1 MIVNRKMSRL
11 KSQITFFL
19 VLCLISLALLA
30 WSKGLVPSA
39 SAAVTFTVNNT
50 ADTVD
55 ANLADNLCLD
65 AGGLCSLRAAVQQSN
80 ATPGADIINIPAGT
94 YTLTRVGTDS
104 NAVNGDLDITESVTI
119 NGAGQATTIIQGG
132 TSTATAVERVFQ
144 INPLANR
151 TITTNIS
158 GVTIKFG
165 RIVGTGGGA
174 IYFDGFNG
182 SPVGVLNIT
191 DSTISD
197 SESGARGGGIR
208 SFDGTLT
215 ITNSTI
221 SGNKTTNATGGGI
234 DHRGAQP
241 ITITGSTIT
250 NNTAEDTTGVANPLN
265 GRGGGLFF
273 LQTTGGTTPYVIQN
287 STISNN
293 KAEGKGG
300 GVFMQ
305 GPTAMTNTTVSGN
318 SAGLTGT
325 PVTPAISNG
334 GGIYSDLDPLTA
346 GVAFDNVL
354 DGVVVKGN
362 TATGDGGGIFHDR
375 DVLIFK
381 NSDLGGSTVADKN
394 MAANGGGLATFLD
407 IGSAG
412 QTGSV
417 TIQNS
422 TVRANVATAS
432 GGGIYNNG
440 RTVAVN
446 TNSTVGG
453 PVGQGNTAATGGGIA
468 NNGGTLTVL
477 GGMVKGNIATGSG
490 GGFSSTG
497 GTTSFDNVSINANAA
512 TANGGG
518 IFNNGGTVNLINDSA
533 IGNPANTAGG
543 SGGGIASNGGT
554 LTMTSGAI
562 MNNTAAV
569 NGGGVFTSGGT
580 VNLVPSIATAVISI
594 INNSAA
600 NSGGA
605 IATTGGTTTV
615 AKTNFSGNSAT
626 ADGGGAII
634 HTNGSLT
641 VNLSR
646 IVGNSASDASSTG
659 LKHSAGPLNATNNW
673 WGCNID
679 PTITG
684 NGCDTVSGTTA
695 HNPRLVLNHTASP
708 NQIPVNGTSTLN
720 ANFLTNSAGSSIPG
734 SDLIV
739 LGGLPVTFHNAVL
752 GTISNADPLINNG
765 QATATFTAGPVGG
778 NGSADATVDNGTA
791 TAHITIEEAPTISC
805 PADITVNAPT
815 GQNNAV
821 VNYPAPTTTGF
832 PAPTVTCVPASG
844 STFPAGTTT
853 VTCTATNG
861 VNPDATCTF
870 DVTVITNQPP
880 VANAG
885 ADQTIECAGANTP
898 VTLDGSASTDPD
910 GDTPLTYAWTEGMT
924 SLGSGVIL
932 NTTLSAGSHTITLTV
947 TDPGGASDTDTV
959 IINIVDTV
967 APVITVNGA
976 NPMTV
981 ECHTSFTDPGATA
994 NDGCSGS
1001 VPVTTSGTVD
1011 VDTPGTYTITYSATD
1026 GTNSST
1032 ATRTVNVVDTTAPVI
1047 TVNGANPM
1055 TVECHTS
1062 FTDPGAT
1069 ANDSCAGSVTVTS
1082 SGTVD
1087 VDTPGTYT
1095 ITYNATD
1102 PSGNPAVSKTRT
1114 VNVVDTTPP
1123 TITVN
1128 GPNPMMV
1135 ECHTSFTDPGATASD
1150 SCAGSVAVTSSGTVD
1165 VNTPGT
1171 YTITYNASDPSGNA
1185 AAQQTRTVNV
1195 VDTTPPTITVNGAN
1209 PMTVECHTS
1218 FTDPGAT
1225 ATDGCAGSVA
1235 VTSSGTVDPDTPGTY
1250 TITYNATDPS
1260 GNAAAPKTRTVN
1272 VVDTIAPVITLNG
1285 ANPMTVECHTT
1296 FMDPGAT
1303 ANDSCAGSV
1312 PVTSSGS
1319 VNENVPGTYTIT
1331 YTATDGTNTATKT
1344 RTVNVV
1350 DTTPPTITVNG
1361 PNPMTVECHTS
1372 FSDPGATANDS
1383 CAGSVAVTS
1392 SGSVNPNVV
1401 GTYTITYTATD
1412 GTNTVTATRTVN
1424 VVDTIAPVITLN
1436 GANPMTVECHTPF
1449 TDPGA
1454 TANDGCAGNLTG
1466 SIVVSTN
1473 ANPNVPG
1480 TYTITYSVSDGSNTT
1495 TTTRTVIFVDTT
1507 APTITLIPN
1516 VNLTLWPPNHQYET
1530 ININQLVA
1538 SASDSCDPNIDL
1550 SDVYITKVTSDE
1562 TENGNGDGNTN
1573 NDIIIAAN
1581 CKSVQLRSERQGGAD
1596 GRVYTIYFKVKD
1608 AAGNATTVT
1617 AKVKVPKNQGNNGGA
1632 VDSGVHYTVTSSCP

>member
-1 MIVNRKMSRL
+1 MKTKMSRL
-11 KSQITFFL
+11 KTQITIFL
-19 VLCLISLALLA
+19 VLCAISFALLA
-30 WSKGLVPSA
+30 WSKSLVPSA
-39 SAAVTFTVNNT
+39 SAAVTFTVNTT
-50 ADTVD
+50 ADTPD
-55 ANLADNLCLD
+55 ANVGDNLCLD

-104 NAVNGDLDITESVTI
+104 NSLNGDLDVTESVTI

-132 TSTATAVERVFQ
+132 PTTATAVERVFQ

-158 GVTIKFG
+158 GVTIKNG

-182 SPVGVLNIT
+182 TPVGVLNIT
-191 DSTISD
+191 DCTISD
-197 SESGARGGGIR
+197 SETGARGGGIR

-250 NNTAEDTTGVANPLN
+250 NNTAEDTTGVAIPLN

-273 LQTTGGTTPYVIQN
+273 LQTAGATTPYVIQN
-287 STISNN
+287 STVSNN
-293 KAEGKGG
+293 KAEAKGG
-300 GVFMQ
+300 GIFMQ
-305 GPTAMTNTTVSGN
+305 GPTTMTNSTVSGN
-318 SAGLTGT
+318 SAGLTGS
-325 PVTPAISNG
+325 PVTPAASNG
-334 GGIYSDLDPLTA
+334 GGIYSDLDPITA
-346 GVAFDNVL
+346 GLAFDNVL
-354 DGVVVKGN
+354 DGVSVKGN

-381 NSDLGGSTVADKN
+381 NGDLGGATVADKN

-407 IGSAG
+407 IGSPG

-432 GGGIYNNG
+432 GGGIFNAG
-440 RTVAVN
+440 RTVNVN

-453 PVGQGNTAATGGGIA
+453 PAGQGNTAATGGGI
-468 NNGGTLTVL
+468 NNSGGTLSMI
-477 GGMVKGNIATGSG
+477 GGMVTGNIATGSG
-490 GGFSSTG
+490 GGLSSAG
-497 GTTSFDNVSINANAA
+497 GTISFDNTSINANAA
-512 TANGGG
+512 TASGGG
-518 IFNNGGTVNLINDSA
+518 IFNNGGTITLINDSA
-533 IGNPANTAGG
+533 IGNPANTAGA
-543 SGGGIASNGGT
+543 SGGGIASSNGT

-562 MNNTAAV
+562 MNNTAGV

-580 VNLVPSIATAVISI
+580 VNLVPTTATVISI
-594 INNSAA
+594 INNSAV

-605 IATTGGTTTV
+605 IATTGGTTNV
-615 AKTNFSGNSAT
+615 AKSNFSGNSVT

-634 HTNGSLT
+634 HTNGSLN

-659 LKHSAGPLNATNNW
+659 LKHSAGPLDATNNW
-673 WGCNID
+673 WGCNVD
-679 PTITG
+679 PTIPG

-708 NQIPVNGTSTLN
+708 NQIPVNGTTTLT
-720 ANFLTNSAGSSIPG
+720 AHFLTNSAGSSIPG
-734 SDLIV
+734 ADLIA

-778 NGSADATVDNGTA
+778 NGSADATVDNATV
-791 TAHITIEEAPTISC
+791 TAHITIEEAPAISC
-805 PADITVNAPT
+805 PANVTVNAAA
-815 GQNNAV
+815 GQNTAV

-844 STFPAGTTT
+844 STFNGGTTT

-861 VNPDATCTF
+861 VPPDASCTF
-870 DVTVITNQPP
+870 TVTVITNEPP
-880 VANAG
+880 VADAG

-898 VTLDGSASTDPD
+898 VTLNGSGSTDPD
-910 GDTPLTYAWTEGMT
+910 GDTPLTYAWAEGMT

-932 NTTLSAGSHTITLTV
+932 NTTLSAGTHTITLTV
-947 TDPGGASDTDTV
+947 TDPDGASDTDTV
-959 IINIVDTV
+959 IINIVDTQ
-967 APVITVNGA
+967 APVITVNGP

-1001 VPVTTSGTVD
+1001 V
-1011 VDTPGTYTITYSATD
+1011 A
-1026 GTNSST
+1026 
-1032 ATRTVNVVDTTAPVI
+1032 
-1047 TVNGANPM
+1047 
-1055 TVECHTS
+1055 
-1062 FTDPGAT
+1062 
-1069 ANDSCAGSVTVTS
+1069 VTS

-1087 VDTPGTYT
+1087 PDTPGTYT

-1102 PSGNPAVSKTRT
+1102 GTNTATATRT

-1123 TITVN
+1123 VITVN
-1128 GPNPMMV
+1128 GPNPMTV

-1150 SCAGSVAVTSSGTVD
+1150 SCAGSVAVTSSG
-1165 VNTPGT
+1165 
-1171 YTITYNASDPSGNA
+1171 S
-1185 AAQQTRTVNV
+1185 VNV
-1195 VDTTPPTITVNGAN
+1195 NV
-1209 PMTVECHTS
+1209 
-1218 FTDPGAT
+1218 
-1225 ATDGCAGSVA
+1225 
-1235 VTSSGTVDPDTPGTY
+1235 PGTY

-1260 GNAAAPKTRTVN
+1260 GNAATPKTRTVN
-1272 VVDTIAPVITLNG
+1272 VVDTIPPTITLNG

-1296 FMDPGAT
+1296 FT
-1303 ANDSCAGSV
+1303 
-1312 PVTSSGS
+1312 
-1319 VNENVPGTYTIT
+1319 
-1331 YTATDGTNTATKT
+1331 
-1344 RTVNVV
+1344 
-1350 DTTPPTITVNG
+1350 
-1361 PNPMTVECHTS
+1361 
-1372 FSDPGATANDS
+1372 DPGATANDS
-1383 CAGSVAVTS
+1383 CAGSVAVTA

-1412 GTNTVTATRTVN
+1412 GTNTTTATRTVN
-1424 VVDTIAPVITLN
+1424 VVDTIAPTITLN
-1436 GANPMTVECHTPF
+1436 GPNPVTVECHTPF
-1449 TDPGA
+1449 VDPGA
-1454 TANDGCAGNLTG
+1454 TASDGCAGNLTG

-1473 ANPNVPG
+1473 ANPNTPG
-1480 TYTITYSVSDGSNTT
+1480 TYTITYTVSDGSNSTT
-1495 TTTRTVIFVDTT
+1495 VTRTVNVVDTT

-1516 VNLTLWPPNHQYET
+1516 ANLTLWPPNHQYET

-1538 SASDSCDPNIDL
+1538 SASDGCDSSIDL

-1581 CKSVQLRSERQGGAD
+1581 CKSVQLRSERQGGGD
-1596 GRVYTIYFKVKD
+1596 GRVYTITFKVKD
-1608 AAGNATTVT
+1608 TTGNATTTT
-1617 AKVKVPKNQGNNGGA
+1617 AKVKVPKSQGNNGGA